1 MKGSEYVAK
10 FLSAIGADNVYLV
23 QGGACAFML
32 DSIALEPGMGYTCFQ
47 NEQGAA
53 MAADAVWRINGKLGV
68 TMCTSGPG
76 ASNLITGIACSYYD
90 SIPSLHIC
98 GQVNGKEV
106 AQYRGAKVRQA
117 GFQQMDI
124 VTMTKPI
131 TKYAVAITNA
141 EELRREL
148 KRCVEEAFTGR
159 MGPVVIDIPM
169 DVQTEDVGEGLDLPD
184 MDLLR
189 RAAHVHWP
197 IPSLSGPEK
206 AAHTINEFFADAKRP
221 LVVFGAGPGLA
232 GTQKE
237 LETWLREQNAQFVAS
252 WSGMTFFNHDIPGY
266 AGHFGVY
273 GNRGGN
279 YAIQNA
285 DKILVIGSRLDNRQ
299 RSGNPSTFAPNA
311 KFLVLDI
318 DKEEL
323 LKYDPEQY
331 RTVEFDCRQLPEML
345 TKVTVDVKGTDE
357 WRDYIQTLKS
367 KYFNKD
373 TSTFAKENNALSP
386 YLAVQAMQG
395 IMDTDAISITDAGA
409 NHCYIYQ
416 MFYRN
421 SNQYLL
427 TSSGHYA
434 MGYSVPAAV
443 GCALSAPGRQVISF
457 NGDGG
462 VQMNIQEL
470 QTIKEYGLDV
480 KVVVFNNFGLCM
492 IKQFQDSYMGGR
504 HEATGLGKGP
514 GSPNFVKIADAYDM
528 DYARVETL
536 DQITADLLKP
546 GARLIEIILD
556 EGTLIEPKLEM
567 GRQINDQFP
576 YVTDNEFAE
585 NNKFVPYAR
594 FKSQG

>member
-1 MKGSEYVAK
+1 MKGSTYVAK
-10 FLSAIGADNVYLV
+10 FLAAIGADNVYLV

-32 DSIALEPGMGYTCFQ
+32 DAVALEPGVTYTCFQ
-47 NEQGAA
+47 HEQGAA

-76 ASNLITGIACSYYD
+76 ASNLVTGIACSYYD

-124 VTMTKPI
+124 VSMVKPVS
-131 TKYAVAITNA
+131 KYAVAVTTGA
-141 EELRREL
+141 ELRREL

-159 MGPVVIDIPM
+159 MGPVLIDIPM

-184 MDLLR
+184 MTLLR
-189 RAAHVHWP
+189 TQAHVHWP
-197 IPSLSGPEK
+197 VAGLSSVPE
-206 AAHTINEFFADAKRP
+206 AAHAVNDFLQGAERP
-221 LVVFGAGPGLA
+221 LVVFGAGAGLA
-232 GTQKE
+232 GTQRE
-237 LETWLREQNAQFVAS
+237 LENWLRATGIPFVAS
-252 WSGMTFFNHDIPGY
+252 WSGMTFFDHSVPNY
-266 AGHFGVY
+266 VGHFGVY

-285 DKILVIGSRLDNRQ
+285 DRILVMGSRLDNRQ
-299 RSGNPSTFAPNA
+299 RSGNPASFAPKA
-311 KFLVLDI
+311 KLMVLDI
-318 DKEEL
+318 DAEEL
-323 LKYDPEQY
+323 HKYDPAQY
-331 RTVEFDCRQLPEML
+331 TGIAFDFRELPALLSSLNPVTLHGSWTDYVQML
-345 TKVTVDVKGTDE
+345 K
-357 WRDYIQTLKS
+357 Q

-373 TSTFAKENNALSP
+373 TSSFAREHGTLSP
-386 YLAVQAMQG
+386 YLAVQRLQSV
-395 IMDTDAISITDAGA
+395 MDADAISLTDAGA

-421 SNQYLL
+421 NNQYLL

-443 GCALSAPGRQVISF
+443 GCALSDPGRQVVSF

-470 QTIKEYGLDV
+470 QTIKEYNLDV
-480 KVVVFNNFGLCM
+480 KVVVFNNYGLCM

-504 HEATGLGKGP
+504 YEATGFGKGP
-514 GSPNFVKIADAYDM
+514 GAPDFQALAQAYGM
-528 DYARVETL
+528 EYARVEKL
-536 DQITADLLKP
+536 EDITADLMRP
-546 GARLIEIILD
+546 GARFIEIILD
-556 EGTLIEPKLEM
+556 QGTLIEPKLEM
-567 GRQINDQFP
+567 GRPINDQFP
-576 YVTDNEFAE
+576 YVSDEEFAQG
-585 NNKFVPYAR
+585 NQFVTYERYRA
-594 FKSQG
+594 

>member
-1 MKGSEYVAK
+1 MKGSTYIAK
-10 FLSAIGADNVYLV
+10 FLAAIGADNVYLV
-23 QGGACAFML
+23 QGGACAFIV
-32 DSIALEPGMGYTCFQ
+32 DAIGLEDGVTYTCFQ

-53 MAADAVWRINGKLGV
+53 MAADAVWRINGKLGT

-124 VTMTKPI
+124 VSMTKPI
-131 TKYAVAITNA
+131 TKYAVAVTNA
-141 EELRREL
+141 EELKHEL

-159 MGPVVIDIPM
+159 MGPVLIDIPM
-169 DVQTEDVGEGLDLPD
+169 DVQTEDVGDELLLPD
-184 MDLLR
+184 MEKLR
-189 RAAHVHWP
+189 KEANIHWP
-197 IPSLSGPEK
+197 VEGLKTP
-206 AAHTINEFFADAKRP
+206 AVTAQQVNEFLKDAERP

-232 GTQKE
+232 GTQKN
-237 LETWLREQNAQFVAS
+237 LEDWLKSTGIPFVAS
-252 WSGMTFFNHDIPGY
+252 WSGMTFFDHTLPNY
-266 AGHFGVY
+266 VGHFGVY

-285 DKILVIGSRLDNRQ
+285 DKILVLGSRLDNRQ
-299 RSGNPSTFAPNA
+299 RSGNPSTFAPKA
-311 KFLVLDI
+311 KLMVLDI

-323 LKYDPEQY
+323 FKYDPEQY
-331 RTVEFDCRQLPEML
+331 VSVEFDFRELPAL
-345 TKVTVDVKGTDE
+345 IPLLQSNKGTQE
-357 WRDYIQTLKS
+357 WNDYVQDLRS
-367 KYFNKD
+367 KFFNKD
-373 TSTFAKENNALSP
+373 TSSFAKTHGTLSP
-386 YLAVQAMQG
+386 YLAVQKMQSV
-395 IMDTDAISITDAGA
+395 MNKDAISLTDAGA

-416 MFYRN
+416 MFHRDQG
-421 SNQYLL
+421 QYLL

-480 KVVVFNNFGLCM
+480 KVVVFNNYGLCM
-492 IKQFQDSYMGGR
+492 IKQFQDSYMDSR
-504 HEATGLGKGP
+504 YTATDYGKGP
-514 GSPNFVKIADAYDM
+514 GNPNFAKIADAYEM
-528 DYARVETL
+528 DYVRVESL
-536 DQITADLLKP
+536 DDINESLMRP
-546 GARLIEIILD
+546 GSRLIEIILD
-556 EGTLIEPKLEM
+556 KGTLIEPKLEM
-567 GRQINDQFP
+567 GRGINDQFP
-576 YVTDNEFAE
+576 YVTDEEFE
-585 NNKFVPYAR
+585 QNNKFVKYER
-594 FKSQG
+594 FKP